1 MFTVCVLAFA
11 ASLLVASARVQ
22 MAIDR
27 EESKASEVPE
37 ALLIPSGNV
46 VRKLSMGHDGLMA
59 DIYWT
64 RVVQYF
70 GGRLR
75 DRHYE
80 FRLLPQLLNI
90 TVTLDP
96 QLMIAYNFGAFFLAT
111 PPPYGAGMPKES
123 VALLRRGIEAN
134 PDEWRLWHYMG
145 FIYYWELQDYQ
156 NAAKAYEEG
165 SKHSKARTW
174 MKVMAAAIRQKG
186 GDREISRFL
195 WSDIYQTTEDETI
208 RENAQKHLE
217 TLKALDDIDEIR
229 RVANLFH
236 DQTGRW
242 PQSFEEMSAQGLMQ
256 GIPQDPQGFP
266 YVLKS
271 DGEVI
276 LNPES
281 TMRPKQDPLSR

>member
-1 MFTVCVLAFA
+1 MLTVCVLAIA
-11 ASLLVASARVQ
+11 ASLLGASARVQ
-22 MAIDR
+22 MSIDS
-27 EESKASEVPE
+27 EESKVSQVPE
-37 ALLIPSGNV
+37 ELWITSENIV
-46 VRKLSMGHDGLMA
+46 QKLSLGHDGLMA
-59 DIYWT
+59 NIYWT

-111 PPPYGAGMPKES
+111 APPYGAGMPEES
-123 VALLRRGIEAN
+123 VALLRRGVEAN

-145 FIYYWELQDYQ
+145 FIYYWDLMDYK

-165 SKHSKARTW
+165 SKHPKARTW

-195 WSDIYQTTEDETI
+195 WNDIYQTTEDPTI
-208 RENAQKHLE
+208 RENAQKHLK
-217 TLKALDDIDEIR
+217 TLKALDDIDEISR
-229 RVANLFH
+229 LTSLFRDH
-236 DQTGRW
+236 TGRW
-242 PQSFEEMSAQGLMQ
+242 PQSFEEMIAQGLMQ
-256 GIPQDPQGFP
+256 GIPQDTQGFP
-266 YVLKS
+266 YVLQS

-276 LNPES
+276 LNPDS
-281 TMRPKQDPLSR
+281 TLRPKQDPLAR